1 MSWVDYWNGKPTI
14 YVNDR
19 HREAHDFDIAFS
31 IVRHLPSSR
40 PHVLDFGCG
49 EATRARYIA
58 NRCAKLYLWDAAS
71 SVRDRL
77 NHRFGSNSDIV
88 VLDHHGIKDLGDRTI
103 DFIVVSSVVQ
113 YMTQR
118 ELIDALLEFRRLLAT
133 GGRLVIADV
142 IPPSTG
148 VFKDT
153 WQLFRFARQERF
165 LPAAISGLVRTAASG
180 YLVKRSKMRLTK
192 FHEKELLKLLASC
205 GFVGSRV
212 DRNFGHNQLRMAFEA
227 YLPLISNE
235 AASSD
240 SALEHAQ

>member
-1 MSWVDYWNGKPTI
+1 MSWVEYWNGKPTI

-31 IVRHLPSSR
+31 IVRHLPVSR

-58 NRCAKLYLWDAAS
+58 SRCAKLYLWDAAA

-77 NHRFGSNSDIV
+77 HHRFGSAPDIV
-88 VLDHHGIKDLGDRTI
+88 VLDHLGTEELGDRTI
-103 DFIVVSSVVQ
+103 DLIVVSSVVQ
-113 YMTQR
+113 YMTR
-118 ELIDALLEFRRLLAT
+118 RDLTEALREFRRLLAP

-142 IPPSTG
+142 IPPNLG
-148 VFKDT
+148 VVHDA

-165 LPAAISGLVRTAASG
+165 LPAAISGLLRTATST

-192 FHEKELLKLLASC
+192 FHEHEFLELLDTG
-205 GFVGSRV
+205 GFVGQRV
-212 DRNFGHNQLRMAFEA
+212 ERNFGHNQRRMTFEA
-227 YLPLISNE
+227 HLRPSSKATIHSNGVPE
-235 AASSD
+235 H
-240 SALEHAQ
+240 SA